1 MKLSTVPGA
10 NSRQPIRF
18 WGLVAALFLLGWW
31 DASAQECRAISDCSS
46 GRCLSTVVCD
56 GSAPP
61 RPSSHPQSTFSPSR
75 LPEPTVAAIHA
86 SAPDTSGK
94 VTLTGTVRGPS
105 RVTEVKVN
113 NVPLEVSLQQDGRFN
128 VDRATRVGSNEFHL
142 TVVDEFGRT
151 STAMVSVYR
160 PPSAISDTVKL
171 KRVALVVGNANYRD
185 KPLMNPINDAEDVAR
200 LLSEAGFDVIN
211 LRDATIASLRNSV
224 RIFGD
229 RLVNADAGLF
239 YFAGH
244 ATEVRG
250 RNYLIPIGADI
261 KREDEIPDQ
270 SLDLAALLEKIDTA
284 KKSTVVILDA
294 CRDNPFA
301 RSFRTTASGL
311 AKVDSPSGTLIAFAT
326 SPGRVAADGIGRNS
340 PFTKHLVEE
349 LRRKNF
355 PIEQALKNVR
365 RKVLEETRGLQTPW
379 ESTSLIGDFSVFR

>member
-1 MKLSTVPGA
+1 
-10 NSRQPIRF
+10 
-18 WGLVAALFLLGWW
+18 
-31 DASAQECRAISDCSS
+31 
-46 GRCLSTVVCD
+46 
-56 GSAPP
+56 
-61 RPSSHPQSTFSPSR
+61 
-75 LPEPTVAAIHA
+75 
-86 SAPDTSGK
+86 
-94 VTLTGTVRGPS
+94 
-105 RVTEVKVN
+105 VTEVKVN

-160 PPSAISDTVKL
+160 PTSAMTDTVKL

-211 LRDATIASLRNSV
+211 IRDATIASLRNSV

-326 SPGRVAADGIGRNS
+326 SPGRVAADGSGRNS

-379 ESTSLIGDFSVFR
+379 ESTSLIGDFSVFRQ